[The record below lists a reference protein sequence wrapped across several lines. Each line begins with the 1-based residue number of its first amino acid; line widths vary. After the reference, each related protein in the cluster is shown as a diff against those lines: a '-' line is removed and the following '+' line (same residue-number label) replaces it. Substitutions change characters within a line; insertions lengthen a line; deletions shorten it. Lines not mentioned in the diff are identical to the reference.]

1 MPILHLIV
9 GDRVQIGAVTVKIA
23 KAVGEYVDVR
33 VDGADSGTIEINPDE
48 HPDEEV
54 AASASDPN
62 AAGRTIGSRLPGG
75 VR

>member
-1 MPILHLIV
+1 MPTLHLIV
-9 GDRVQIGAVTVKIA
+9 GDRVQIGAATVKII

-62 AAGRTIGSRLPGG
+62 ANGL
-75 VR
+75 

>member
-1 MPILHLIV
+1 MPTLHLIV
-9 GDRVQIGAVTVKIA
+9 GDRVQIGAVTVKII

-62 AAGRTIGSRLPGG
+62 ANGL
-75 VR
+75 

>member
-1 MPILHLIV
+1 MPLLHLIV

-54 AASASDPN
+54 AASAVDLN
-62 AAGRTIGSRLPGG
+62 ASGRTIGGRLSGG